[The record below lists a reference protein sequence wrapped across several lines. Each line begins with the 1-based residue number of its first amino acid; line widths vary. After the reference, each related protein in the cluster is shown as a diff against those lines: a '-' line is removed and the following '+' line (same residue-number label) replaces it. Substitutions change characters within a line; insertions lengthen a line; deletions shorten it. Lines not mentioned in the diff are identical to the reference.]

1 MISVSRRFVTYLRS
15 KTYDKKLRNILE
27 LDKREKQKFLDSFDM
42 VLSDCDGVLWHVND
56 QIKNSGLALNLLKD
70 AGKTCHLVSN
80 NCLRSEN
87 EYYDKLTQINVK
99 NISEI
104 EVVTPIKSV
113 INYLK
118 KIDMRKPIYTIA
130 DKYFNELYENVQQF
144 VNDLP
149 VKDEVGAVIFD
160 IDLNLNVAKLDR
172 ANKYLQEPNCLFMVG
187 ACDYVIPLKE
197 DLNVIGPEIFINLL
211 RKLSNKRPYVLGK
224 PGVLLAE
231 YLFERFNIIDP
242 KRVLFIGDNL
252 VQDIGFALNNDFQAL
267 LVLSGASNK
276 ADVQQLPEVK
286 QPHYF
291 ANSIVDFV
299 EFFNGVLALNNDK
312 DNLIS

>member
-1 MISVSRRFVTYLRS
+1 MNNQKF
-15 KTYDKKLRNILE
+15 KNILE
-27 LDKREKQKFLDSFDM
+27 LNKEEKQKFLDSFDI
-42 VLSDCDGVLWHVND
+42 VLSDCDGVLWLIIGP
-56 QIKNSGLALNLLKD
+56 IKNSGLALNLLKD

-87 EYYDKLTQINVK
+87 EYYDKLTQMNVK

-118 KIDMRKPIYTIA
+118 KINMRKPVYTIA
-130 DKYFNELYENVQQF
+130 DKYFNECLEKSGFKVLNIENKIYENVQQF
-144 VNDLP
+144 ANDLP

-160 IDLNLNVAKLDR
+160 IDLNLNVTKLDR
-172 ANKYLQEPNCLFMVG
+172 ANKYLQDPNCIFMVG
-187 ACDYVIPLKE
+187 ACDAVMPLKE

-211 RKLSNKRPYVLGK
+211 RKLSNKTPYVLGK
-224 PGVLLAE
+224 PGVLLAD

-299 EFFNGVLALNNDK
+299 EFFNDLKN
-312 DNLIS
+312 